1 MRISDWSSDVCASD
15 LERGLPANLEHVEN
29 LGPQDGDGRAGQ
41 RIDLAGRKI
50 EPASFET
57 ARRGGVHQPGIA
69 VIGQRDL
76 RREFAELDL
85 VRIGEEE
92 VERYISGR
100 GRAYIDGLLFVAEA
114 TADLDRKPG
123 GQFIF
128 GLTEYGDGA
137 GADVGIALFGQG
149 AVPVA
154 KVEQR
159 IEVLDMIVEI
169 IKSENPVQRS
179 RRRRFELKTLRQ
191 GLHPVV
197 QRAREQARTRK

>member
-1 MRISDWSSDVCASD
+1 MRISDWSSDVCSSD
-15 LERGLPANLEHVEN
+15 L
-29 LGPQDGDGRAGQ
+29 
-41 RIDLAGRKI
+41 
-50 EPASFET
+50 
-57 ARRGGVHQPGIA
+57 
-69 VIGQRDL
+69 
-76 RREFAELDL
+76 
-85 VRIGEEE
+85 
-92 VERYISGR
+92 
-100 GRAYIDGLLFVAEA
+100 IDGLLFVAEA

-149 AVPVA
+149 AVQVA

-179 RRRRFELKTLRQ
+179 RRRRFELNLLRQ

-197 QRAREQARTRK
+197 KRGHGRGSWRENVGTYGSISGVAVSLKKKK

>member
-1 MRISDWSSDVCASD
+1 MRISDWSSDVCSSD
-15 LERGLPANLEHVEN
+15 L
-29 LGPQDGDGRAGQ
+29 
-41 RIDLAGRKI
+41 
-50 EPASFET
+50 
-57 ARRGGVHQPGIA
+57 
-69 VIGQRDL
+69 
-76 RREFAELDL
+76 
-85 VRIGEEE
+85 
-92 VERYISGR
+92 
-100 GRAYIDGLLFVAEA
+100 IDGLLFVAEA

-149 AVPVA
+149 AVQVA

-179 RRRRFELKTLRQ
+179 RRRRFELKLRSEEHTSELQ
-191 GLHPVV
+191 SLMRTSYAVFRLKINTIVNLH
-197 QRAREQARTRK
+197 EQH